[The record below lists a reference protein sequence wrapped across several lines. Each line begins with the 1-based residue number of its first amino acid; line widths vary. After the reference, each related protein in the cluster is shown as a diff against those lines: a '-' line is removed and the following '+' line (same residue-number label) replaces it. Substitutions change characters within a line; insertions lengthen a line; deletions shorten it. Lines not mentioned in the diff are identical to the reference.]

1 MQEMEIT
8 EMFVKTG
15 AYRQGHFKLSSGLH
29 SGAYLQC
36 ALVLQNPIV
45 AARLC
50 SALATKFMSDRP
62 DVVVG
67 PALGGVVIA
76 YELAR
81 ALGARA
87 IFTERDASGEMKLR
101 RGFRVSPSSKVL
113 VAEDVLTTGKS
124 VREVISLLRE
134 DGVVPLGVAALV
146 DRAGQKLDLG
156 GIRHE
161 GLIKLSIPTFEPSSC
176 PLCQEGLP
184 IEKPGSRNDKKS

>member
-1 MQEMEIT
+1 MQEMEIM
-8 EMFVKTG
+8 EIFRQTG
-15 AYRQGHFKLSSGLH
+15 AYKQGHFKLSSGLH

-50 SALATKFMSDRP
+50 ASLATKFVGSSP

-67 PALGGVVIA
+67 PALGGVVLA

-87 IFTERDASGEMKLR
+87 IFTERDSSGEMKLR
-101 RGFRVSPSSKVL
+101 RGFRVSPSSRVL

-124 VREVISLLRE
+124 VREVITLLKE
-134 DGVVPLGVAALV
+134 DGVVPVGVAALV
-146 DRAGQKLDLG
+146 DRSGQKLDFG
-156 GIRHE
+156 GIKHE
-161 GLIKLSIPTFEPSSC
+161 GLVKLNITTFEPEVC
-176 PLCQEGLP
+176 PLCQEGIP
-184 IEKPGSRNDKKS
+184 IEKPGSRQDKKS

>member
-1 MQEMEIT
+1 MQEMEIM
-8 EMFVKTG
+8 EMFRKTG
-15 AYRQGHFKLSSGLH
+15 AYKQGHFKLSSGLH

-36 ALVLQNPIV
+36 ALVLQNPII

-50 SALATKFMSDRP
+50 SSLATRFMAFRP

-87 IFTERDASGEMKLR
+87 IFTERDSSGEMKLR
-101 RGFRVSPSSKVL
+101 RGFRVSPSSKVI

-134 DGVVPLGVAALV
+134 DGVVPVGIAALV
-146 DRAGQKLDLG
+146 DRAGQRLDFG

-161 GLIKLSIPTFEPSSC
+161 GLIKLNIPIFEPEHC

-184 IEKPGSRNDKKS
+184 IDKPGSRKE

>member
-1 MQEMEIT
+1 MQEMEIM
-8 EMFVKTG
+8 EMFRKTG

-36 ALVLQNPIV
+36 ALVLQNPII

-50 SALATKFMSDRP
+50 SSLATKFAADTP
-62 DVVVG
+62 DVVIG

-87 IFTERDASGEMKLR
+87 IFSERDERGAMKLR

-113 VAEDVLTTGKS
+113 VAEDVLTTGRS
-124 VREVISLLRE
+124 VREVIDLLKE
-134 DGVVPLGVAALV
+134 DGVTPVGIAALV
-146 DRAGQKLDLG
+146 DRAGQTLDLG
-156 GIRHE
+156 GIKHE
-161 GLIKLSIPTFEPSSC
+161 GLIKLQIPTFEPSHC

-184 IEKPGSRNDKKS
+184 IEKPGSRKE